1 MDDLPFRGQTF
12 LVATSEDLADRVARA
27 VREKGGRAIPF
38 PTVRLVPPADYENL
52 DRGLRLW
59 RTLDWVIFTSAH
71 GVEAVVDRSRVIG
84 VDLAGFQGNIAA
96 VGPATKAAAEAA
108 GLPVSLVPNEFLTDA
123 IAGALGDVCGRTIL
137 LPRSRIARK
146 SLADELRD
154 RGAQVIEADAYD
166 AIPVAAPDV
175 DLLRRADRIDVVLL
189 TSASAA
195 THLMD
200 LLPKDVGDRLINEA
214 EAACIGPVTAE
225 AARVLGFRV
234 CVVARNHTVHGLI
247 ESLAEVR
254 AHG

>member
-1 MDDLPFRGQTF
+1 MRIWTAASD
-12 LVATSEDLADRVARA
+12 S
-27 VREKGGRAIPF
+27 GGPW
-38 PTVRLVPPADYENL
+38 T
-52 DRGLRLW
+52 GW
-59 RTLDWVIFTSAH
+59 S
-71 GVEAVVDRSRVIG
+71 S
-84 VDLAGFQGNIAA
+84 A

-108 GLPVSLVPNEFLTDA
+108 GLAVSLVPNGFLTDA
-123 IAGALGDVCGRTIL
+123 IAGALADVCGRTIF

-166 AIPVAAPDV
+166 AIPAAPDIDV
-175 DLLRRADRIDVVLL
+175 LRKTDRIDVVLL

-200 LLPKDVGDRLINEA
+200 LLPKDVRDRLIHEA

-225 AARVLGFRV
+225 AARSLGFRV
-234 CVVARNHTVHGLI
+234 CAVARNHTVDGLV

>member
-12 LVATSEDLADRVARA
+12 LVATSEDLVAKVARA
-27 VREKGGRAIPF
+27 VREKGGQAIPF
-38 PTVRLVPPADYENL
+38 PTIRLVPPNDYADL
-52 DRGLRLW
+52 DRGLGLW
-59 RTLDWVIFTSAH
+59 RTLDWVVFTSAH
-71 GVEAVVDRSRVIG
+71 GVEAVVNRSKVLG
-84 VDLAGFQGNIAA
+84 VDLATFQGNVAT

-108 GLPVSLVPNEFLTDA
+108 GLPVSSVPEEFLTDA

-146 SLADELRD
+146 SLADELRE

-166 AIPVAAPDV
+166 AIPATPDV
-175 DLLRRADRIDVVLL
+175 DLVRNAIRIDIVLL

-195 THLMD
+195 THLVEI
-200 LLPKDVGDRLINEA
+200 LPEELRDRLLKEA

-225 AARVLGFRV
+225 AARSLGFRV
-234 CVVARNHTVHGLI
+234 CVVAREHTVRGLVKG
-247 ESLAEVR
+247 LAEVR

>member
-12 LVATSEDLADRVARA
+12 LVATSEDLADKVARA
-27 VREKGGRAIPF
+27 VREKGGHAILF
-38 PTVRLVPPADYENL
+38 PTVRVIPPKDYADL

-71 GVEAVVDRSRVIG
+71 GVEAVVDRARTLG
-84 VDLAGFQGNIAA
+84 VDLTAFHGNVAT
-96 VGPATKAAAEAA
+96 VGPATREAAEAA
-108 GLPVSLVPNEFLTDA
+108 GLPVSLVPDEFLTDA

-146 SLADELRD
+146 SLADELRE

-166 AIPVAAPDV
+166 AIPAAPNV
-175 DLLRRADRIDVVLL
+175 DLVRNATRIDIVLL

-195 THLMD
+195 THLIRV
-200 LLPKDVGDRLINEA
+200 LPEDMRDRLLKEA

-225 AARVLGFRV
+225 AARSVGFQV
-234 CVVARNHTVHGLI
+234 CSVAREHTVRGLV
-247 ESLAEVR
+247 ESVAEVR
-254 AHG
+254 ARG